1 MDVAQLLAD
10 HVVGVDQTF
19 LSWNLEE
26 FSCFLSDMYIVYYL
40 TSTSNTFLCA
50 ADFLYGTQAVG
61 KQLASS

>member
-26 FSCFLSDMYIVYYL
+26 FSCFLSDIIINYL
-40 TSTSNTFLCA
+40 II
-50 ADFLYGTQAVG
+50 YVI
-61 KQLASS
+61 